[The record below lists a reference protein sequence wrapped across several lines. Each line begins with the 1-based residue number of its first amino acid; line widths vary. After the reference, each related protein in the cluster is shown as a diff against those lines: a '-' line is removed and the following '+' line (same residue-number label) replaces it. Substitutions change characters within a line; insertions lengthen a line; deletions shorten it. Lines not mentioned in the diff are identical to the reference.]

1 MSERRT
7 RGDGGLHWH
16 ERRQRWIASVTVG
29 YDGRGKRIVRSASGR
44 TRTEAKAKLRELLHD
59 KADEVTGVHNGVT
72 VREEVEDRLTFG
84 LPRRSSAT
92 VDKYRLMAAKHI
104 YRPLGA
110 RRLRDLS
117 AGEVDRWMTRLAD
130 TLSTRTLQELRSILS
145 RAVIGRWPGI
155 LCDATSWT

>member
-59 KADEVTGVHNGVT
+59 RADGITAVHNGVT
-72 VREEVEDRLTFG
+72 VREAVEDWLTFG

-104 YRPLGA
+104 YRPL
-110 RRLRDLS
+110 L
-117 AGEVDRWMTRLAD
+117 VDR
-130 TLSTRTLQELRSILS
+130 
-145 RAVIGRWPGI
+145 GRVAP
-155 LCDATSWT
+155 S